1 MSNLFDLTGKVAVI
15 TGSSRGIGKAIAEQ
29 MAAAGAKVV
38 ISSRKPEACE
48 PVAEELRK
56 AGYEAMAI
64 ACHVGKKD
72 DLQNL
77 VDKTKQAYGQI
88 DVLVCN
94 AATTT
99 PLCKVEELDV
109 EDWRRALDVNLTS
122 AFLLSKFALPEI
134 RRSGGG
140 NIIIVASQMGSVG
153 WMGQSAYC
161 STKGA
166 LIQLGKVL
174 ALDYAKEN
182 IRVNTLSPGGV
193 ATDRLID
200 RYGSEPTAQA
210 EWGPM
215 HPVGRLGQA
224 DEIARG
230 AVFLASDDSTFI
242 TGSDLVMDGGYTAW

>member
-1 MSNLFDLTGKVAVI
+1 MQEGKLTGRVALI
-15 TGSSRGIGKAIAEQ
+15 SGAAQGIGLAIS
-29 MAAAGAKVV
+29 AAFVASGARVV
-38 ISSRKPEACE
+38 G
-48 PVAEELRK
+48 L
-56 AGYEAMAI
+56 
-64 ACHVGKKD
+64 
-72 DLQNL
+72 DLQE
-77 VDKTKQAYGQI
+77 DKLGAAYSVLGADQTLAMGG
-88 DVLVCN
+88 DVTQPEIVQDAVEAAVAQFGKLDLLVCN

-193 ATDRLID
+193 ATDRLIN

-230 AVFLASDDSTFI
+230 AVFLASDDSTFM

>member
-1 MSNLFDLTGKVAVI
+1 MQEGKLTGRVALI
-15 TGSSRGIGKAIAEQ
+15 SGAAQGIGLAIS
-29 MAAAGAKVV
+29 AAFVASGARVV
-38 ISSRKPEACE
+38 G
-48 PVAEELRK
+48 L
-56 AGYEAMAI
+56 
-64 ACHVGKKD
+64 
-72 DLQNL
+72 DLQE
-77 VDKTKQAYGQI
+77 DKLGAAYSALGADQTLAMGG
-88 DVLVCN
+88 DVTQPEIVQDAVEAAVAQFGKLDLLVCN

-200 RYGSEPTAQA
+200 PYGSEPTAQA

-230 AVFLASDDSTFI
+230 AVFLASDDSTFM

>member
-1 MSNLFDLTGKVAVI
+1 MQEGKLTGRVALI
-15 TGSSRGIGKAIAEQ
+15 SGAAQGIGLAIS
-29 MAAAGAKVV
+29 AAFVASGARVV
-38 ISSRKPEACE
+38 G
-48 PVAEELRK
+48 L
-56 AGYEAMAI
+56 
-64 ACHVGKKD
+64 
-72 DLQNL
+72 DLQE
-77 VDKTKQAYGQI
+77 DKLGAAYSALGADQTLAMGG
-88 DVLVCN
+88 DVTQPEIVQDAVETAVAQFGKLDLLVCN

-193 ATDRLID
+193 ATDRLIN

-230 AVFLASDDSTFI
+230 AVFLASDDSTFM

>member
-1 MSNLFDLTGKVAVI
+1 MQEGKLTGRVALI
-15 TGSSRGIGKAIAEQ
+15 SGAAQGIGLAIS
-29 MAAAGAKVV
+29 AAFVASGARVV
-38 ISSRKPEACE
+38 G
-48 PVAEELRK
+48 L
-56 AGYEAMAI
+56 
-64 ACHVGKKD
+64 
-72 DLQNL
+72 DLQE
-77 VDKTKQAYGQI
+77 DKLGAAYSALGADQTLAMGG
-88 DVLVCN
+88 DVTQPEIVQDAVEAAVAQFGKLDLLVCN

-193 ATDRLID
+193 ATDRLIN

-230 AVFLASDDSTFI
+230 AIFLASDDSTFM

>member
-1 MSNLFDLTGKVAVI
+1 MQEGKLTGRVALI
-15 TGSSRGIGKAIAEQ
+15 SGAAQGIGLAIS
-29 MAAAGAKVV
+29 AAFVASGARVV
-38 ISSRKPEACE
+38 G
-48 PVAEELRK
+48 L
-56 AGYEAMAI
+56 
-64 ACHVGKKD
+64 
-72 DLQNL
+72 DLQE
-77 VDKTKQAYGQI
+77 DKLGAAYSALGADQTLAMGG
-88 DVLVCN
+88 DVTQPEIVQDAVEAAVAQFGKLDLLVCN

-109 EDWRRALDVNLTS
+109 EDWRRALDVYLTS

-193 ATDRLID
+193 ATDRLIN

-230 AVFLASDDSTFI
+230 AVFLASDDSTFM

>member
-1 MSNLFDLTGKVAVI
+1 MQEGKLTGRVALI
-15 TGSSRGIGKAIAEQ
+15 SGAAQGIGLAIS
-29 MAAAGAKVV
+29 AAFVASGARVV
-38 ISSRKPEACE
+38 G
-48 PVAEELRK
+48 L
-56 AGYEAMAI
+56 
-64 ACHVGKKD
+64 
-72 DLQNL
+72 DLQE
-77 VDKTKQAYGQI
+77 DKLGAAYSALGADQTLAMGG
-88 DVLVCN
+88 DVTQPEIVQDAVEAAVAQFGKLDLLVCN

-193 ATDRLID
+193 ATDRLIN

-230 AVFLASDDSTFI
+230 AVFLASDDSTFM

>member
-1 MSNLFDLTGKVAVI
+1 MQEGKLTGRVALI
-15 TGSSRGIGKAIAEQ
+15 SGAAQGIGLAIS
-29 MAAAGAKVV
+29 AAFVASGARVV
-38 ISSRKPEACE
+38 G
-48 PVAEELRK
+48 L
-56 AGYEAMAI
+56 
-64 ACHVGKKD
+64 
-72 DLQNL
+72 DLQE
-77 VDKTKQAYGQI
+77 DKLGAAYSALGADQTLAMGG
-88 DVLVCN
+88 DVTQPEIVQDAVEAAVAQFGKLDLLVCN

-193 ATDRLID
+193 ATDRLIN

-210 EWGPM
+210 EWGSM

-230 AVFLASDDSTFI
+230 AVFLASDDSTFM

>member
-1 MSNLFDLTGKVAVI
+1 MQEGKLTGRVALI
-15 TGSSRGIGKAIAEQ
+15 SGAAQGIGLAIS
-29 MAAAGAKVV
+29 AAFVASGARVV
-38 ISSRKPEACE
+38 G
-48 PVAEELRK
+48 L
-56 AGYEAMAI
+56 
-64 ACHVGKKD
+64 
-72 DLQNL
+72 DLQE
-77 VDKTKQAYGQI
+77 DKLGAAYSALGADQTLAMGG
-88 DVLVCN
+88 DVTQPEIVQDAVEAAVAQFGKLDLLVCN

-174 ALDYAKEN
+174 ADYAKEN

-230 AVFLASDDSTFI
+230 AVFLASDDSTFM

>member
-1 MSNLFDLTGKVAVI
+1 MQEGKLTGRVALI
-15 TGSSRGIGKAIAEQ
+15 SGAAQGIGLAIS
-29 MAAAGAKVV
+29 AAFVASGARVV
-38 ISSRKPEACE
+38 G
-48 PVAEELRK
+48 L
-56 AGYEAMAI
+56 
-64 ACHVGKKD
+64 
-72 DLQNL
+72 DLQE
-77 VDKTKQAYGQI
+77 DKLGAAYSALGADQTLAMGG
-88 DVLVCN
+88 DVTQPEIVQDAVEAAVAQFGKLDLLVCN

-230 AVFLASDDSTFI
+230 AVFLASDDSTFM

>member
-1 MSNLFDLTGKVAVI
+1 MQEGKLTGRVALI
-15 TGSSRGIGKAIAEQ
+15 SGAAQGIGLAIS
-29 MAAAGAKVV
+29 AAFVASGARVV
-38 ISSRKPEACE
+38 G
-48 PVAEELRK
+48 L
-56 AGYEAMAI
+56 
-64 ACHVGKKD
+64 
-72 DLQNL
+72 DLQE
-77 VDKTKQAYGQI
+77 DKLGAAYSALGADQTLAMGG
-88 DVLVCN
+88 DVTQPEIVQDAVETAVAQFGKLDLLVCN

-193 ATDRLID
+193 ATDRLIN

-230 AVFLASDDSTFI
+230 AVFLASDDSTFM
-242 TGSDLVMDGGYTAW
+242 TGLNFCRRMPL

>member
-1 MSNLFDLTGKVAVI
+1 MQEGKLTGRVALI
-15 TGSSRGIGKAIAEQ
+15 SGAAQGIGLAIS
-29 MAAAGAKVV
+29 AAFVASGARVV
-38 ISSRKPEACE
+38 G
-48 PVAEELRK
+48 L
-56 AGYEAMAI
+56 
-64 ACHVGKKD
+64 
-72 DLQNL
+72 DLQE
-77 VDKTKQAYGQI
+77 DKLGAAYSALGADQTLAMGG
-88 DVLVCN
+88 DVTQPEIVQDAVEAAVAQFGKLDLLVCN

-200 RYGSEPTAQA
+200 RYGSELTAQA

-230 AVFLASDDSTFI
+230 AVFLASDDSTFM